1 MQEVGQVHQ
10 GKSIEGNE
18 QMASNLNTL
27 SPITVG
33 GRRLPTPQLFTNI
46 PILHCI
52 LAEVVDDWL
61 RAVEPYQMD
70 VDAAGTESERLFVVS
85 SGMGELQPSFLKCLF
100 SYAFFF
106 VSADHAYAN
115 FYRELNR
122 ANNLSG
128 VRIQHRSPPKKSPF
142 VSKIVNIRN
151 ISIAHMPSAK
161 AEPINA
167 AAGMEWKPMSLS
179 YPNGGRPDLEKLAF
193 GSGRLRFTDATGES
207 RQSLDLEVEG
217 MKTPH
222 FEHCLPYLE
231 QYDKACCEYLHALQT
246 ALDPDW

>member
-1 MQEVGQVHQ
+1 
-10 GKSIEGNE
+10 
-18 QMASNLNTL
+18 MASNLKTL

-33 GRRLPTPQLFTNI
+33 SKRLPTPQLFTNI

-52 LAEVVDDWL
+52 LAEVVEDWL

-70 VDAAGTESERLFVVS
+70 VDAAGTESERLVAVS
-85 SGMGELQPSFLKCLF
+85 SGMGDLQPSLLKCLF

-106 VSADHAYAN
+106 VSAHHAYAN

-128 VRIQHRSPPKKSPF
+128 VHVHHSSPPKKSPF

-151 ISIAHMPSAK
+151 ISIAHIPSTK
-161 AEPINA
+161 ADPLNS
-167 AAGMEWKPMSLS
+167 AAGMEWQPMALS
-179 YPNGGRPDLEKLAF
+179 YPNGGRPDLEKLTF
-193 GSGRLRFTDATGES
+193 GSGRLRVTDTTGQS

-217 MKTPH
+217 IKTPH

-231 QYDKACCEYLHALQT
+231 QYDEACCEYLHALQN
-246 ALDPDW
+246 ALDLD